1 MATSKRDTLIVGLRN
16 AYGLEGQAIST
27 MEKVASRLEH
37 YPELKAGVAAHLEE
51 TRRQQQMLE
60 QLLGRCR

>member
-27 MEKVASRLEH
+27 MEQQVLAQGRKPAEAASEARSKIEPL
-37 YPELKAGVAAHLEE
+37 LAG
-51 TRRQQQMLE
+51 
-60 QLLGRCR
+60 